1 MPSESAVLSRWQALR
16 FRLLNANKR
25 KTPELGVSQDG
36 RGLVSYQYS
45 KDAYYSHDSEEKKY
59 ETEATVNAYWAFLK
73 NGHERLSW
81 FFNHELVRSNRIRR
95 HPLGSSHDSQ
105 GNVWH
110 KVENDD
116 CDVVDRE
123 PLKRDFFSPGIVNVE
138 QAAMFFARP
147 VTDDNYFNEC
157 KGQYAEI
164 DDGTPPEEF
173 TNRFNAHG

>member
-45 KDAYYSHDSEEKKY
+45 KHANYSHDYEEKKY

-81 FFNHELVRSNRIRR
+81 LSGISRSLEL
-95 HPLGSSHDSQ
+95 P
-105 GNVWH
+105 
-110 KVENDD
+110 
-116 CDVVDRE
+116 
-123 PLKRDFFSPGIVNVE
+123 
-138 QAAMFFARP
+138 
-147 VTDDNYFNEC
+147 
-157 KGQYAEI
+157 
-164 DDGTPPEEF
+164 
-173 TNRFNAHG
+173 